1 MIGRVR
7 CTLTVTLDRGIIDVA
22 LKYGAVIFTKK
33 ANASRHGTYAV
44 IYARLLRRFPL
55 TALAN
60 SRGKVEGALGF
71 CLFFLDDLNTRSSP
85 VLQAC

>member
-22 LKYGAVIFTKK
+22 LKYGRRYFYEESERVPPRGLRRDLR
-33 ANASRHGTYAV
+33 ASTSTVSAHGPGKLPGKSRRR
-44 IYARLLRRFPL
+44 ARLLF
-55 TALAN
+55 
-60 SRGKVEGALGF
+60 V
-71 CLFFLDDLNTRSSP
+71 FLDDLNTRSSP